1 MAGMPWPGAVAVSGG
16 GDSLALMHLLA
27 GWSRTAKA
35 APPLVLSVD
44 HGLRKES
51 AGEARAVARWAKALG
66 LKCEILTVKTAQ
78 PKSDIEAWARA
89 ARLAQMGARLARHRL
104 TTLYLG
110 HHEGD
115 QAETFLLRLA
125 RGSGLDGLA
134 AMQSLAPFPHPDFP
148 DLSVARPLL
157 AMPREALRDYL
168 QAKKQAWLED
178 PMNSEARFARSRIR
192 ALMPA
197 LAAAGLT
204 PGRIADAA
212 AHLARAR
219 EALDLATAAVLA
231 QALAQVGGGQG
242 PIMLLLD
249 PAALAAAPREIGLRA
264 LAALLRTVSGAPYRP
279 RFDALERLFDRMAT
293 TDTRLGQKSGQKS
306 GLGGGA
312 TLHGCRI
319 GPAPVRHQA
328 FGPKT
333 LVITKESSRKR
344 TKNA

>member
-1 MAGMPWPGAVAVSGG
+1 MAGMPWPAAVAVSGG

-27 GWSRTAKA
+27 GWSRTAKS

-89 ARLAQMGARLARHRL
+89 VRLTLMGARLARHQL
-104 TTLYLG
+104 STLYLG

-134 AMQSLAPFPHPDFP
+134 AMRPLAPFPHPDFP
-148 DLSVARPLL
+148 ELSVARPLL
-157 AMPREALRDYL
+157 AMPRAALRDYL
-168 QAKKQAWLED
+168 KAKKQAWLED
-178 PMNSEARFARSRIR
+178 PMNSEPRFARSRIR

-231 QALAQVGGGQG
+231 RALAQVGGG

-264 LAALLRTVSGAPYRP
+264 LAALLRTVSGAQYRP
-279 RFDALERLFDRMAT
+279 RFDALESLFDRMVAT
-293 TDTRLGQKSGQKS
+293 DSRPGQTSGQKS

-344 TKNA
+344 HKNT

>member
-1 MAGMPWPGAVAVSGG
+1 MAGMPWPAAVAVSGG

-89 ARLAQMGARLARHRL
+89 ARLTLMGARLSRHQL

-134 AMQSLAPFPHPDFP
+134 AMRPLAPFPHPDFP
-148 DLSVARPLL
+148 ELSVARPLL
-157 AMPREALRDYL
+157 AMPRAALRDYL
-168 QAKKQAWLED
+168 KAKKQAWLED

-197 LAAAGLT
+197 LATAGLT

-219 EALDLATAAVLA
+219 EALDLATAAILA
-231 QALAQVGGGQG
+231 RALAQVGGG

-264 LAALLRTVSGAPYRP
+264 LAALLRTVSGAQYRP
-279 RFDALERLFDRMAT
+279 RFDALESLFDRMVAT
-293 TDTRLGQKSGQKS
+293 DSRPGLTSGQKS
-306 GLGGGA
+306 GLGGGT

-344 TKNA
+344 HKNT